1 MSRPRPIVVLEY
13 TGPKNRYAEE
23 YQRALN
29 ARTSGQLN
37 PVEYRT
43 VIERLNALERAY
55 RRAGELRRE
64 RYRRAAEE
72 KAEMAR
78 QEQAFLRIV
87 EARAKKER
95 EAEEKRRALERFQA
109 QVEAERV
116 ARERR
121 LQKARATYA
130 QKKAEARKT
139 MTNAS
144 KVFRD
149 TIVYNEKHTAETFWG
164 NEDPI
169 YEACKRLEGLN
180 QMYVQ
185 ILRNGKLFHSG
196 LINIQGVKSYS
207 IYYEKVRPLLFNGY
221 SGGEYSIFSWM
232 YDILHLGSEMEPEE
246 AYRLDETNPIRVRII
261 LSRAQEIPAKRIVQS
276 FRAGEKH
283 CVLEPLL
290 MLFQSYLENCES
302 KSSKIRYTTVV
313 NRIHRLLEEYDSGV
327 PEEMMEDVAKAV
339 YRCFVI
345 YDVLGNETMRY
356 NSRSTVLF
364 HFTNTREN
372 HLEAGHITMDKQY
385 VSVSQEE
392 LAQILREHDEAQEFY
407 LFRGDISN
415 KIPQSL
421 RSKRGA
427 WAVFHEDYEVFQ
439 EFNKKVGVRD
449 YRINAVKYP
458 VVNDFIKD
466 GRFVHAGAVALGKK
480 PNQMDGA
487 THYDMKKAYTQH
499 QVSPYFSGFLGHVQQ
514 WAMLTGKGLDF
525 VREHLGMFRF
535 RVVSLVPLLSTLG
548 MYVGE
553 EYTLPG
559 PELLYLCDVMGLG
572 VELVAGLWGSRAEI
586 EYTPEMLEN
595 RRYCTW
601 AGKLGMESSVDTYL
615 FKGSYDWA
623 CHLKAELGEDRVSF
637 WGDFI
642 CVKNPKG
649 AVWTTHHLL
658 AFITSYSR
666 INMFEMMRRVD
677 GELLKVVLDGLYFR
691 GSMNTDGLAVV
702 FSEKEKMT
710 AHTGFTK
717 WYYASSAVLDWEE
730 YSPMLDGSCV
740 LAGAGG
746 TGKSYRVF
754 NDKSLYQPLYVVPS
768 HVLGRK
774 FRNEYGV
781 SYTTIHKLIGVDCR
795 PYKED
800 NGAPHNIFVDELTM
814 IEAEWIK
821 KAIAMYPTSRFYI
834 AGDVD
839 GKQWFQCRNGGAGN
853 YSEIW
858 IPSRSEWRYVDFT
871 VDMRSKDEELK
882 VFKSQLRDVMRGV
895 FTDGGMKDAY
905 RINTIVRNTVKVH
918 SFDEAVSMFH
928 GGDIWIAGT
937 HQTNRRL
944 LDAGVVSGYINARKE
959 IVEEEGGEKRGAF
972 TCHSFQGLTIPD
984 KRVFISLDMFEY
996 AMLYTAVSR
1005 VCRFEQLVFV
1015 A

>member
-1 MSRPRPIVVLEY
+1 MSRVRPIVVLDY
-13 TGPKNRYAEE
+13 TGPKNRYATE

-29 ARTSGQLN
+29 ARLTGQLN
-37 PVEYRT
+37 QTEYRS
-43 VIERLNALERAY
+43 VIGRLNTLQKAY
-55 RRAGELRRE
+55 ERAGELRRE
-64 RYRRAAEE
+64 RYKRVAEE
-72 KAEMAR
+72 KAQMAR
-78 QEQAFLRIV
+78 QEEAFLRIV
-87 EARAKKER
+87 EREKEKERKKIEDQLSEQRVRAWKEALRVER
-95 EAEEKRRALERFQA
+95 EAKVARLQESYARKKAVRRAPMA
-109 QVEAERV
+109 
-116 ARERR
+116 
-121 LQKARATYA
+121 
-130 QKKAEARKT
+130 
-139 MTNAS
+139 
-144 KVFRD
+144 VFRN
-149 TIVYNEKHTAETFWG
+149 TIVYDETHTGTSFFE

-169 YEACKRLEGLN
+169 YGACKKLAGLN
-180 QMYVQ
+180 YMYVQ
-185 ILRNGKLFHSG
+185 ILRNGKLFYSK
-196 LINIQGVKSYS
+196 LINIQDVKSYS
-207 IYYEKVRPLLFNGY
+207 IYYEKVRPVLFDGY
-221 SGGEYSIFSWM
+221 SGGTVNIFSRE
-232 YDILHLGSEMEPEE
+232 YDMLKGSQQDPEE

-261 LSRAQEIPAKRIVQS
+261 LSRAQDIPAKRIVQS

-290 MLFQSYLENCES
+290 MLFQSYVENSDSLAS
-302 KSSKIRYTTVV
+302 KKRYTTVV
-313 NRIHRLLEEYDSGV
+313 NRIRRLIEEYDEGV
-327 PEEMMEDVAKAV
+327 PEDKMEEVAKSV
-339 YRCFVI
+339 YRCIVI

-356 NSRSTVLF
+356 NKLSPKFF

-385 VSVSQEE
+385 MPVSQEE
-392 LAQILREHDEAQEFY
+392 LTQILRAHDEAQEFY

-415 KIPQSL
+415 RVPQSL
-421 RSKRGA
+421 RSKHGA

-439 EFNKKVGVRD
+439 EFNKTVGVSN

-466 GRFVHAGAVALGKK
+466 GRFIHAGAVALGKE
-480 PNQMDGA
+480 PNRMEGA
-487 THYDMKKAYTQH
+487 SHYDMKKAYTQH
-499 QVSPYFSGFLGHVQQ
+499 TASPYFSGFLGHVQQ
-514 WAMLTGKGLDF
+514 WAMLTGKSLDF

-535 RVVSLVPLLSTLG
+535 QMIRGTPLLSTLG
-548 MYVGE
+548 MRVGE

-559 PELLYLCDVMGLG
+559 PELLYLCDVMGMS

-601 AGKLGMESSVDTYL
+601 AGKLGMESANDTYL

-623 CHLKAELGEDRVSF
+623 CHLKAQLGEDRISF

-702 FSEKEKMT
+702 FSEQKKMT
-710 AHTGFTK
+710 AHSGFTK
-717 WYYASSAVLDWEE
+717 WYSPSSAVLDWEE

-768 HVLGRK
+768 HMLGRK
-774 FRNEYGV
+774 FRNDYGV
-781 SYTTIHKLIGVDCR
+781 SYTTIHKLIGMDCR
-795 PYKED
+795 PYGEEH
-800 NGAPHNIFVDELTM
+800 GSPHNIFVDELTM
-814 IEAEWIK
+814 IDAEWIK
-821 KAIAMYPTSRFYI
+821 KAITMYPSSRFYI
-834 AGDVD
+834 AGDID
-839 GKQWFQCRNGGAGN
+839 GKQWFQCRNGGVGD

-858 IPSRSEWRYVDFT
+858 IPSREEWRYVDFT

-895 FTDGGMKDAY
+895 FTDGGVEDAS
-905 RINTIVRNTVKVH
+905 RINQIVRNSVKVH
-918 SFDEAVSMFH
+918 SFDEAVQMFH

-937 HQTNRRL
+937 HRTNRRL

-959 IVEEEGGEKRGAF
+959 IVDEEGGEKRGSF
-972 TCHSFQGLTIPD
+972 TCHSFQGLTIPE

-1005 VCRFEQLVFV
+1005 VCRFHQLVFI